1 MQLVFHNSSFP
12 FQLLRII
19 GQTYYR
25 GADIGECLPTAN
37 RIREGD
43 IESWYNE
50 WLKTAN
56 RVYGYA
62 EDCISKRHK
71 RAHETHTL
79 GLQTTTRMA
88 LHFI

>member
-25 GADIGECLPTAN
+25 GADIGECLSTAN
-37 RIREGD
+37 RIRKGD

-62 EDCISKRHK
+62 EDCISKGHK
-71 RAHETHTL
+71 AS
-79 GLQTTTRMA
+79 A
-88 LHFI
+88 